1 LFFNLPDAVRVRK
14 GVRHDVLDV
23 EGGSHMRRSAHVLGA
38 LLSLSA
44 MLTST
49 AAAQATHI
57 VRLIADKSKDEYRF
71 EPASLTARPN
81 DVIVFRVASGAPH
94 SVVFEGEGL
103 SPGVRGAINNAMP
116 GRSGDLSSPLLA
128 GPGTEY
134 RMVVPQ
140 VPPGNYPFYCLPHRA
155 YDMRG
160 ELTIK

>member
-1 LFFNLPDAVRVRK
+1 
-14 GVRHDVLDV
+14 
-23 EGGSHMRRSAHVLGA
+23 MRRFTRELGA
-38 LLSLSA
+38 VLSLSA
-44 MLTST
+44 LLTAT
-49 AAAQATHI
+49 AAAQATHV

-71 EPASLTARPN
+71 EPATLTARPN
-81 DVIVFRVASGAPH
+81 DVIVFRVTSGAPH

-116 GRSGDLSSPLLA
+116 GRSGDLSSPLLT
-128 GPGTEY
+128 GLGTEY

-140 VPPGNYPFYCLPHRA
+140 VPPGSYQFYCLPHRA

>member
-1 LFFNLPDAVRVRK
+1 
-14 GVRHDVLDV
+14 
-23 EGGSHMRRSAHVLGA
+23 MRCFLRLLGA
-38 LLSLSA
+38 TLSLSA
-44 MLTST
+44 LLTAPAT
-49 AAAQATHI
+49 AQTTHV

-71 EPASLTARPN
+71 EPVALVARPN

-103 SPGVRGAINNAMP
+103 SPGVRGAFNNAMP
-116 GRSGDLSSPLLA
+116 GRSGDLSSPLLT

-134 RMVVPQ
+134 RIVVPQ
-140 VPPGNYPFYCLPHRA
+140 VPAGKYGFYCLPHRA